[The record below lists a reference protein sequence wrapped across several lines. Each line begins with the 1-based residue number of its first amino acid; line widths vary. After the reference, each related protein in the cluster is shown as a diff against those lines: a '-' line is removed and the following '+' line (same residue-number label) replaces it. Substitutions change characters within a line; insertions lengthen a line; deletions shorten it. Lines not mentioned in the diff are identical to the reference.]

1 VRTTGSREGSAQSW
15 PPAARSSPVQS
26 GEQILYADLDVDAA
40 RAQRRQF
47 DPVGHYA
54 RPDVFHLTVDTQARR
69 PVDFT

>member
-1 VRTTGSREGSAQSW
+1 MSRGFSTIV
-15 PPAARSSPVQS
+15 AAGGEIVAGPER
-26 GEQILYADLDVDAA
+26 EQILYADLDVDAA

-47 DPVGHYA
+47 DPSGHYA

>member
-1 VRTTGSREGSAQSW
+1 MSRGFSTIV
-15 PPAARSSPVQS
+15 AAGGEIVAGPVTER
-26 GEQILYADLDVDAA
+26 EQILYADLDVDAA

-47 DPVGHYA
+47 DPIGHYA